1 MITSIEDANLAKKD
15 GDQEGGAG
23 RVGGDRQ
30 EEREPGGDREHG
42 GGEEVHLMM
51 MVIMS
56 MVMTRM
62 MLMMM
67 RNMEVGRKKTSK
79 HFNDSCFS
87 TIFTP
92 AVE

>member
-15 GDQEGGAG
+15 SDQEGCAG
-23 RVGGDRQ
+23 RVGGDWQ

-56 MVMTRM
+56 MVMVRR

-67 RNMEVGRKKTSK
+67 MEVGRKKTSK

>member
-1 MITSIEDANLAKKD
+1 
-15 GDQEGGAG
+15 
-23 RVGGDRQ
+23 
-30 EEREPGGDREHG
+30 
-42 GGEEVHLMM
+42 MM
-51 MVIMS
+51 MVIKS
-56 MVMTRM
+56 MVMVRM

-67 RNMEVGRKKTSK
+67 MLMMMMEVGRKKTSK